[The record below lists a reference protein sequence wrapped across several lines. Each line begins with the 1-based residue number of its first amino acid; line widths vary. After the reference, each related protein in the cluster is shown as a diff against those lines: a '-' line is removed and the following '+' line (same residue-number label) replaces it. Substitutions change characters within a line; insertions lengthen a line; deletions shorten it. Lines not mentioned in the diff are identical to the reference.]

1 MWSMPVSELLED
13 GSTRLS
19 DDDGSFVFRRPR
31 PGILVVRFVGQDSG
45 QFGEG
50 PFEEMEAEAARF
62 GPLHIFLDTSLADVT
77 EVDVVTRWTSWL
89 RALPVWVRAIEILH
103 GSQVTGLSVAIAAHL
118 ARRDRLKAYA
128 DQPRFEAV
136 IRQAAPSFVGLD
148 APLPAALPTV
158 RHEHHDGRDTF
169 RSDSASLSVRSA
181 GPGRV
186 MLTLGG
192 FDRGEFGG
200 TPFDEIRRRTDPHL
214 GLHLLL
220 DLRDARGA
228 ARHVADCWTQWFA
241 THRPSLKAVD
251 VLVGSRG
258 VHVAVAVA
266 QHFSGTDDLVR
277 IHRDP
282 ARFDEATARS

>member
-1 MWSMPVSELLED
+1 MPVRELLED
-13 GSTRLS
+13 GSTRLH
-19 DDDGSFVFRRPR
+19 DDEGAFVFRRPR
-31 PGILVVRFVGQDSG
+31 PGALVVRFVGRDSG
-45 QFGEG
+45 QFGEK

-62 GPLHIFLDTSLADVT
+62 GPLHIFLDTSPADVT

-89 RALPVWVRAIEILH
+89 RSLPVWVRAIEILH
-103 GSQVTGLSVAIAAHL
+103 GQQMTGLNVAIAAHL

-128 DQPRFEAV
+128 DQPRFEAA
-136 IRQAAPSFVGLD
+136 IRRVAPSFVGLD
-148 APLPAALPTV
+148 APLPAALPAV
-158 RHEHHDGRDTF
+158 RHEHHEGGHDIY

-181 GPGRV
+181 APGRV
-186 MLTLGG
+186 ILTLGG

-200 TPFDEIRRRTDPHL
+200 TPFDEIRRRTDPRL

-228 ARHVADCWTQWFA
+228 ARHVADGWTQWFA
-241 THRPSLKAVD
+241 THRRSLKAVD
-251 VLVGSRG
+251 VLVDSRG
-258 VHVAVAVA
+258 VHVAVAFA